1 MYSEVLLL
9 RALRNKATLTTP
21 LFRPLV
27 SGPKWRLPLLSGLYV
42 SLPSDFYFQHFG
54 NGFGTS
60 PIGIFLSH
68 KNMHIKKNLIAD
80 K

>member
-1 MYSEVLLL
+1 MYIEVLLL
-9 RALRNKATLTTP
+9 RALRNKATLTKP

-42 SLPSDFYFQHFG
+42 SLPSDFFQHFM

-60 PIGIFLSH
+60 SIGIFLSH
-68 KNMHIKKNLIAD
+68 KNMQIKKNLIAD